1 MDQGC
6 QLRTWLTHPRSVVVT
21 EAMTA
26 GRLRADPIRVFATPE
41 MIRLVE
47 QTAAEALAPFLAAG
61 QQTVGTRVEIAHLAA
76 TPEGITVTATVELVS
91 IDRRRLTFRVRRA
104 RRGGEGRRGH
114 A

>member
-1 MDQGC
+1 MDQGY
-6 QLRTWLTHPRSVVVT
+6 QLRRGLTHPRSVVVT

-61 QQTVGTRVEIAHLAA
+61 QQSASSSRPTGAVPALSRSSRHG
-76 TPEGITVTATVELVS
+76 G
-91 IDRRRLTFRVRRA
+91 RA
-104 RRGGEGRRGH
+104 WGAE